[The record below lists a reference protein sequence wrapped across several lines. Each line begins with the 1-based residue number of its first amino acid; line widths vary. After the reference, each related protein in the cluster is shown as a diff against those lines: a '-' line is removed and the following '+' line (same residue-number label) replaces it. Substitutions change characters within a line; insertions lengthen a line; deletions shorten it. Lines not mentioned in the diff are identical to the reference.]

1 MPEAPKTRNLPDDP
15 AHGLRTPPQSIQSEQ
30 AVLGGLLIDNTALDS
45 VADLITAEDF
55 CRRDHQ
61 IIYEHI
67 VSLIQHGKPADIV
80 TVARASRIRA
90 RRRRSP
96 TVSTCSRS
104 SRTRPRPR
112 TSVATRKSC
121 ATARCCAR

>member
-80 TVARASRIRA
+80 TVGESIKNSGAQ
-90 RRRRSP
+90 
-96 TVSTCSRS
+96 TGSTSSRS
-104 SRTRPRPR
+104 SRTRLRPR
-112 TSVATRKSC
+112 TSAATRKSC

>member
-80 TVARASRIRA
+80 TVG
-90 RRRRSP
+90 
-96 TVSTCSRS
+96 
-104 SRTRPRPR
+104 
-112 TSVATRKSC
+112 
-121 ATARCCAR
+121 